1 MVFAGDLYQLP
12 PPGGDPCF
20 CSSLW
25 TSLELCELEGNQ
37 RAAEDPEW
45 AALLARV
52 RIGKWTDADIEVLRG
67 LKIRRDGKDNVAEGA
82 VHLFATRQA
91 VSEENQRYLDK
102 HLERTEAEL
111 YECPAIDVSVKTGA
125 PLKPELA
132 WAEPENTGGLEGLLK
147 IAVGV
152 RVMLRFNIDVA
163 DKLVNGACGIVQHV
177 EAEDTGEVTKIW
189 VKFEGKAGERW
200 CRDNETEAVGIARRT
215 ASFQDQTD
223 NKAERKQFPLVLAK
237 AITIHKSQAA
247 TCRQGA
253 HCKLDS
259 TVTQQGQA
267 YVALSRC
274 PTRQHCTLEVFNPNC
289 LKFNVHAEWALTR
302 LKAQQAEQ
310 AGSELWQQLMKPP
323 HSRQHYMDELAKL
336 PRPNLPG
343 LEEQNSQQLPWT
355 CPQCGQETAN
365 TKAAIAAHKR
375 VCPKKAARPSRAK
388 PKAKSKTK
396 AKATPR
402 ARAAVGTAASSSS
415 AARPRGVKRCAAE
428 DPATSRPNKA
438 IRASEDT
445 SHNVGGRVLR
455 ETGSGSMRT
464 ACPEQCVGLPILYRR
479 RHAAR
484 GRDVPPT
491 RTPTCRTI

>member
-1 MVFAGDLYQLP
+1 
-12 PPGGDPCF
+12 
-20 CSSLW
+20 
-25 TSLELCELEGNQ
+25 
-37 RAAEDPEW
+37 
-45 AALLARV
+45 
-52 RIGKWTDADIEVLRG
+52 
-67 LKIRRDGKDNVAEGA
+67 
-82 VHLFATRQA
+82 
-91 VSEENQRYLDK
+91 
-102 HLERTEAEL
+102 
-111 YECPAIDVSVKTGA
+111 
-125 PLKPELA
+125 
-132 WAEPENTGGLEGLLK
+132 

-177 EAEDTGEVTKIW
+177 EAEDTGE
-189 VKFEGKAGERW
+189 
-200 CRDNETEAVGIARRT
+200 
-215 ASFQDQTD
+215 
-223 NKAERKQFPLVLAK
+223 

-302 LKAQQAEQ
+302 LKVQQAEQ

-336 PRPNLPG
+336 RRPNLPG

-375 VCPKKAARPSRAK
+375 VCPKKAAKPSRAK
-388 PKAKSKTK
+388 P
-396 AKATPR
+396 
-402 ARAAVGTAASSSS
+402 
-415 AARPRGVKRCAAE
+415 
-428 DPATSRPNKA
+428 KA

-445 SHNVGGRVLR
+445 SHDVEGEFFEKQEAARCGQHALNNALGFQFC
-455 ETGSGSMRT
+455 T
-464 ACPEQCVGLPILYRR
+464 ADDM
-479 RHAAR
+479 RHAAETFLFENPDLQDELNMHAGAGGDYSIEVMMMALR
-484 GRDVPPT
+484 SPAMARYDRVRWCMRDH
-491 RTPTCRTI
+491 RATCVADLEGTGV